1 MFKSNFDYDIIINCN
16 SDDDG
21 DYNNS
26 KQTTN
31 YFDSSVCFSKK
42 RIKFQFWLIL
52 FEL

>member
-21 DYNNS
+21 DYDNS

-42 RIKFQFWLIL
+42 G
-52 FEL
+52 